1 MLTQLL
7 NFLSVA
13 LELLLR
19 DGGIPLLLGAR
30 GYGSEGS
37 LRRFIPDPQ
46 NQKTLLMDAARQCQ
60 ESGFYDKVM
69 QTGNVKVSICSSF
82 LLFVYD

>member
-1 MLTQLL
+1 MEGRCCLL
-7 NFLSVA
+7 REVSISVDPTLESVWLG

-46 NQKTLLMDAARQCQ
+46 IQKSLLMDAARQCQ

-69 QTGNVKVSICSSF
+69 
-82 LLFVYD
+82 